1 MKPRVKNELETV
13 YITSTGDKYLNK
25 MDALCAESQIQMV
38 RVSMESKKEKIM
50 DIVELVQTVLRENNW
65 GIYYKSN
72 PMADHPMQDGGTLYK
87 INEVDEEEVERIII
101 KRQTECQKKYSQ
113 TTSEQNK
120 NSMTG

>member
-1 MKPRVKNELETV
+1 
-13 YITSTGDKYLNK
+13 
-25 MDALCAESQIQMV
+25 
-38 RVSMESKKEKIM
+38 
-50 DIVELVQTVLRENNW
+50 VELVQTVLRENHW

-101 KRQTECQKKYSQ
+101 KRLTECQTHSQ
-113 TTSEQNK
+113 TDSNQNK

>member
-1 MKPRVKNELETV
+1 MKPKVKNELDTV
-13 YITSTGDKYLNK
+13 YITSTGDRYLK
-25 MDALCAESQIQMV
+25 EMDALCAEAQIQMV
-38 RVSMESKKEKIM
+38 RQSMESKKEKIM
-50 DIVELVQTVLRENNW
+50 DIVELVQTVLRENHW

-101 KRQTECQKKYSQ
+101 KRLTECQTHSQ
-113 TTSEQNK
+113 TDSNQNK

>member
-1 MKPRVKNELETV
+1 MKPKVKNELDTV
-13 YITSTGDKYLNK
+13 YITSSGDRYLNE
-25 MDALCAESQIQMV
+25 MDALCAEAQIQMV
-38 RVSMESKKEKIM
+38 RQSMESKKEKIM

-87 INEVDEEEVERIII
+87 INEVDEDEIERIII
-101 KRQTECQKKYSQ
+101 KRLTECQTHSQ
-113 TTSEQNK
+113 TDSNQNK